1 MCRCMKKLLASILLM
16 IYFTVNTGFVVS
28 MHYCMD
34 KIDSVQI
41 GAVENEKCNKCG
53 MHTEDSDG
61 CCRDEV
67 KVLKLQQD
75 PLVAKVLLPIVAQT
89 PVELPLSMHLIAP
102 FYNFQLADD
111 YDYFRPPLISEQDTY
126 LSNCVFRL

>member
-1 MCRCMKKLLASILLM
+1 MKQLLAAILLM

-41 GAVENEKCNKCG
+41 GAVESEKCNKCG
-53 MHTEDSDG
+53 MHAEDSDG
-61 CCRDEV
+61 CCRDEI

-75 PLVAKVLLPIVAQT
+75 PLVAKVLLPVVEQT
-89 PVELPLSMHLIAP
+89 PVELPISSLLITP
-102 FYNFQLADD
+102 FYNFQQADE
-111 YDYFRPPLISEQDTY
+111 YDHFRPPLISEQDTY